1 MAIDPIYIHPR
12 LGELTLAEVQ
22 ANADYEEIS
31 LEDYLSTY
39 NVSLK
44 QSEEPVGT
52 GTVLR
57 NEEID
62 LDSFYDPSK
71 KVPVVAAEDAGV
83 ATEIDETSKLELQ
96 LENVLSEYSLEN
108 TKASRMILDQRKLNL
123 KRKLKKAYQGSEM
136 DINKPMSIIDKTEE
150 EVQSFLMDKYPGV
163 YIEQTGVRNALNI
176 TLPGTNKPIELDL
189 QPFTMDGRDEAVD
202 VLKNLDKAYKNQTDE
217 ELVINTVGGLAD
229 MLDETKDDR
238 SINKAL
244 KVQVTVFLL
253 TRLVVQLKTEQINL
267 TLTTLL
273 RMVTL

>member
-163 YIEQTGVRNALNI
+163 YIE
-176 TLPGTNKPIELDL
+176 
-189 QPFTMDGRDEAVD
+189 
-202 VLKNLDKAYKNQTDE
+202 
-217 ELVINTVGGLAD
+217 
-229 MLDETKDDR
+229 
-238 SINKAL
+238 
-244 KVQVTVFLL
+244 
-253 TRLVVQLKTEQINL
+253 
-267 TLTTLL
+267 
-273 RMVTL
+273 

>member
-1 MAIDPIYIHPR
+1 MAIDPIYIHP
-12 LGELTLAEVQ
+12 LYGELSAEEINALAEE
-22 ANADYEEIS
+22 NNMS
-31 LEDYLSTY
+31 LEDYLADQNIEFKES
-39 NVSLK
+39 
-44 QSEEPVGT
+44 EPVGT

-176 TLPGTNKPIELDL
+176 TLP
-189 QPFTMDGRDEAVD
+189 
-202 VLKNLDKAYKNQTDE
+202 
-217 ELVINTVGGLAD
+217 
-229 MLDETKDDR
+229 
-238 SINKAL
+238 
-244 KVQVTVFLL
+244 
-253 TRLVVQLKTEQINL
+253 
-267 TLTTLL
+267 
-273 RMVTL
+273 